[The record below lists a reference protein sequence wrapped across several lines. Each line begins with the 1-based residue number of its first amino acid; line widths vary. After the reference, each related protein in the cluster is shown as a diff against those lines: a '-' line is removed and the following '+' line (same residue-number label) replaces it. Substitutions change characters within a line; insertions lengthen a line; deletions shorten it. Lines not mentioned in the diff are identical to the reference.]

1 MVGPI
6 RGVFGCGCD
15 RVGVRDF
22 GVLRSATGMDGAGYP
37 LEERASRAGA
47 FSGLRWYP
55 HRGVV
60 ILGRQRGCGAP

>member
-22 GVLRSATGMDGAGYP
+22 RVLRSATGMDGAGYP
-37 LEERASRAGA
+37 LEERVSHAGVFWGRAGT
-47 FSGLRWYP
+47 
-55 HRGVV
+55 H
-60 ILGRQRGCGAP
+60 IGAW